1 MSSALIPQPR
11 IARDEYDAFCTLLRN
26 DKEFPATYDAWS
38 DRCTKERDKYVKQG
52 KRVSLIDVHAEK
64 FSDFCAA
71 RAQKPSLYVLGVFAA
86 EQARKG

>member
-1 MSSALIPQPR
+1 MSSALVPQPR

-52 KRVSLIDVHAEK
+52 SA
-64 FSDFCAA
+64 
-71 RAQKPSLYVLGVFAA
+71 
-86 EQARKG
+86 